1 MDIAHETS
9 PPQACGALSAGREIA
24 SPGQEQEACGVA
36 AQVSGQD
43 AGGAWTRRRT
53 RGGRAQRGFTL
64 IEIMVVVVI
73 LGILAVMVVPKVLD
87 RPDQARATAAKQD
100 IAGLMQALKLYRLDH
115 GSYPSMNQG
124 LKVLVER
131 PANAKDSNW
140 RSYLERLPNDPWG
153 HPYHYLNPGANGEVD
168 VFSLG
173 ADGQPDGEGVNA
185 DIGSWQL

>member
-1 MDIAHETS
+1 MPRKVEMDFARVKS
-9 PPQACGALSAGREIA
+9 QSAGRR
-24 SPGQEQEACGVA
+24 GQQ
-36 AQVSGQD
+36 
-43 AGGAWTRRRT
+43 
-53 RGGRAQRGFTL
+53 GFTL

-73 LGILAVMVVPKVLD
+73 LGILAAMVVPKVLD

-115 GSYPSMNQG
+115 GNYPTLNQG

-131 PANAKDSNW
+131 PADAKNSNW

-153 HPYHYLNPGANGEVD
+153 RPYNYLNPGANGEID
-168 VFSLG
+168 IFSLG
-173 ADGQPDGEGVNA
+173 ADGQPDGDGVNA